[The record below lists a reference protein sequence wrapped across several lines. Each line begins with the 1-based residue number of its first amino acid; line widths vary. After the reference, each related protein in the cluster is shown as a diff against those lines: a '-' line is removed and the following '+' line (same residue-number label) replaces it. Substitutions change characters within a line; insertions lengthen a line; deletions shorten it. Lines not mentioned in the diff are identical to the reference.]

1 MAKKKNEPIEEIK
14 AKEVMMDSVEEEKVQ
29 VDKTEEFI
37 ARQLMAI
44 NRMPNRAKAQRL
56 AERVLRN
63 RK

>member
-1 MAKKKNEPIEEIK
+1 MAKKKTEPIEEIK
-14 AKEVMMDSVEEEKVQ
+14 ADEVMVESVVEEKEQ
-29 VDKTEEFI
+29 VSDAEQFI
-37 ARQLMAI
+37 ARQLVAI

>member
-1 MAKKKNEPIEEIK
+1 MAKKKTEPIEEIK
-14 AKEVMMDSVEEEKVQ
+14 AEEVMVESVEKKEEQ
-29 VDKTEEFI
+29 VDATEMFI
-37 ARQLMAI
+37 AKQLVAI